1 MIQRNYAV
9 LLAFALCAGTAAIS
23 GCSGSTSPGSAS
35 SGQNQQVAKTDV
47 TFSAAFPTS
56 GGAVKS
62 LIPATAQAIEVYA
75 QKQPFTFTNYTSSNP
90 YQMYGTLI
98 ATLTPAAP
106 SQTVQIAAGQ
116 YKMYAIAWDSTV
128 TATRKE
134 VGRTMS
140 GGEVLAGQS
149 NSIVLTFLDGQWT
162 IVDANDLP
170 SSVVLSNG
178 TALNDMIVAG
188 DSQPPMYYKAGKSA
202 MDYTRPIGYGGG
214 NMRLRFSGYTS
225 ARTYGGMMSQFIGT
239 TSTTV
244 HSSGY
249 NFTKKCSQDSMN
261 CSESAGD
268 QIIMVSS
275 KGDGSEIVGAS
286 AGAFLIGLP
295 YDLLPGKGKT
305 SFTQNGTALD
315 LMAALPDTVVTG
327 GNLITGGIV
336 EWLPSSNRVVTF
348 GTPAAAKR
356 AISAKAVKAQSTNT
370 PYTGLA
376 IKDYQILVCSGSSPQ
391 NRGTWTFAN
400 NTSAGKVVL
409 GNKVCYDDWNTNV
422 YLDFQIDPM
431 TGQYYTNPGDYSYG
445 LLPTTTDYGD
455 YCHVWDGQL
464 NIYGPTGM
472 TPNPNYN
479 TCKQQLPGSGEI
491 YQPWNF
497 MALKTTTKTAI
508 SFGSF
513 KFNFWGESNQ
523 TGAAYVYP
531 FRAKGSTTI
540 TPAR

>member
-1 MIQRNYAV
+1 MIQRKYAV
-9 LLAFALCAGTAAIS
+9 LLAFALSAGAAALS
-23 GCSGSTSPGSAS
+23 GCSGSTNPGSAS
-35 SGQNQQVAKTDV
+35 SGQNQQVAKTEV
-47 TFSAAFPTS
+47 TFSAAFPTTGS
-56 GGAVKS
+56 AVKS

-98 ATLTPAAP
+98 ATLTPTAS

-116 YKMYAIAWDSTV
+116 YMMYAIAWDSTV

-149 NSIVLTFLDGQWT
+149 NTIILTFMDGQWT
-162 IVDANDLP
+162 VVDANDSP

-178 TALNDMIVAG
+178 TALNDIIVAG
-188 DSQPPMYYKAGKSA
+188 DSQQPMYKAGKSA
-202 MDYTRPIGYGGG
+202 IDYTKPVGYGGG

-225 ARTYGGMMSQFIGT
+225 ARTYGGMMSQFVGT
-239 TSTTV
+239 TTTTA

-249 NFTKKCSQDSMN
+249 NLTKKCSEYSTMN

-268 QIIMVSS
+268 QVIMVSG
-275 KGDGSEIVGAS
+275 KDGGSENGGYS
-286 AGAFLIGLP
+286 AGDMLNGSP
-295 YDLLPGKGKT
+295 YDLFPGKGKT
-305 SFTQNGTALD
+305 LFTQDGTALD
-315 LMAALPDTVVTG
+315 LMAAIPDTIVTG
-327 GNLITGGIV
+327 GNLITGGII
-336 EWLPSSNRVVTF
+336 EWLPSSNRVVSL

-356 AISAKAVKAQSTNT
+356 ASSAKSVKAQSTNT
-370 PYTGLA
+370 PYTGFA
-376 IKDYQILVCSGSSPQ
+376 VKDYQTLICSGTNPQ

-400 NTSAGKVVL
+400 NSSAGKIVL

-422 YLDFQIDPM
+422 YLSSQFDPM
-431 TGQYYTNPGDYSYG
+431 TGQYSTNSGDYSYG
-445 LLPTTTDYGD
+445 LVPATTDYGD
-455 YCHVWDGQL
+455 YCHVWDYEQ

-497 MALKTTTKTAI
+497 KAIKTATKTAI
-508 SFGSF
+508 SYGSF

-523 TGAAYVYP
+523 TGTVYIYP